1 MLFLYI
7 LYDRFL
13 RSPQNGAARI
23 AALIN
28 KDGLLQPDRAFAP
41 RLPIALKRLP
51 ETHLKELKSIYRV
64 CNIRR
69 ERFHTAFKH
78 IFRNMNKTVG
88 I

>member
-51 ETHLKELKSIYRV
+51 QTRNKALKNKYNNTAPGLYPAPQFFV
-64 CNIRR
+64 C
-69 ERFHTAFKH
+69 
-78 IFRNMNKTVG
+78 
-88 I
+88 

>member
-13 RSPQNGAARI
+13 RSPQNGAIRI

-28 KDGLLQPDRAFAP
+28 KDGLLRPDRAFAP

-51 ETHLKELKSIYRV
+51 ETHLKELKSIK
-64 CNIRR
+64 IMKRR
-69 ERFHTAFKH
+69 RGLPGAAVFYDTL
-78 IFRNMNKTVG
+78 I
-88 I
+88 IQIS